1 MVAQS
6 CSPLAHKGLLTAAK
20 VLALSCIRTMDR
32 PDVIEAAKKE
42 VTKRN
47 GGHYTCPLPDSVQPP
62 LDTERGWKIKGRR
75 ILHLRIF
82 MSTQNTVCWTDPIR

>member
-20 VLALSCIRTMDR
+20 SWLSPASGTMDR

-62 LDTERGWKIKGRR
+62 LDTY
-75 ILHLRIF
+75 
-82 MSTQNTVCWTDPIR
+82 